1 MSEHTPEIT
10 SRRQVEELMQE
21 GAEKTALLD
30 FWAPWCGPCK
40 QMAPTYEKVAEQFA
54 DEPVEFYKVNTQDN
68 PELSEAFH
76 VRSIPTLV
84 LVHDGEILD
93 TLIGAQSESGLVKR
107 TEWLLSK
114 ARGEG
119 FFKRMFG

>member
-1 MSEHTPEIT
+1 MGEYTTEIT
-10 SRRQVEELMQE
+10 SQRQIQDLMTE
-21 GAEKTALLD
+21 GDEKTALLD

-40 QMAPTYEKVAEQFA
+40 QMAPTYESVAEQFA
-54 DEPVEFYKVNTQDN
+54 DEPVDFYKVNTEN
-68 PELSEAFH
+68 HPELSEAFH

-119 FFKRMFG
+119 FLKRIFG

>member
-1 MSEHTPEIT
+1 MSEYTAKIT
-10 SRRQVEELMQE
+10 SRREVQNLMTE
-21 GAEKTALLD
+21 GDEKTALLD

-40 QMAPTYEKVAEQFA
+40 QMAPVYESVAEQFA
-54 DEPVEFYKVNTQDN
+54 DEPVDFYKVNTEN
-68 PELSEAFH
+68 HPELSEAFH

-119 FFKRMFG
+119 FLKRIFG

>member
-1 MSEHTPEIT
+1 MSEQTPEIT
-10 SRRQVEELMQE
+10 SRTQIQELMTE
-21 GAEKTALLD
+21 GEERTALLD

-54 DEPVEFYKVNTQDN
+54 DEPVEFYKVNTENN
-68 PELSEAFH
+68 PALSEAFH
-76 VRSIPTLV
+76 VQSIPTLV

-93 TLIGAQSESGLVKR
+93 TLIGAQSEHQLVKR
-107 TEWLLSK
+107 TEWLVSK

-119 FFKRMFG
+119 FLTRMFG